1 MEQNRILLII
11 VSVALFL
18 ASLLGVG
25 LWLFYPRGA
34 ATQPSPVATTNTSPD
49 FDPIEWVRT
58 KEDYPQ
64 LQPKPEEKKEEV
76 VILYGEKPADKQTV
90 PETPA
95 QPAPRTEAKPHTSLS
110 TPVTPSPRP
119 SSTVTQKPSTPSAAV
134 PPSQVKPKPTL
145 PRTIRVKEYTI
156 QVGSF
161 TSLDKAEEAG
171 KLLKEKGLNGQIMV
185 REVGGTRYY
194 RLRIGPYENKA
205 EAEKFLSWVKE
216 IRGFEGSMIF
226 ERNGT
231 RTVAN

>member
-1 MEQNRILLII
+1 MEQNKTLLII

-18 ASLLGVG
+18 ASLLGIG
-25 LWLFYPRGA
+25 LWLFYPRGKPA
-34 ATQPSPVATTNTSPD
+34 ERGPVATTEKSPN

-64 LQPKPEEKKEEV
+64 LQPKPEEKKEDV
-76 VILYGEKPADKQTV
+76 VILYGEKPGKK
-90 PETPA
+90 PETPPVPSA
-95 QPAPRTEAKPHTSLS
+95 PTTTTESVKPAPVK
-110 TPVTPSPRP
+110 TPSPAP
-119 SSTVTQKPSTPSAAV
+119 SITQKTVPPTEPAVKKAPEKQKTVT
-134 PPSQVKPKPTL
+134 
-145 PRTIRVKEYTI
+145 VKEYVI

-171 KLLKEKGLNGQIMV
+171 KLLKTKGLNGQIVV

-194 RLRIGPYENKA
+194 RLRIGPYENKE

-226 ERNGT
+226 EGKGT